1 MMDRNDAGPVI
12 MRVKA
17 CRFHFSFEGGTAQR
31 LNEHCSEK
39 FLILVDMIF
48 YNKINKLYIKRNYFS
63 KNFLNG

>member
-1 MMDRNDAGPVI
+1 